1 MEALCGLFETFTCV
15 GDVLSRSESKDQ
27 ELRSLSNTVESISA
41 SVRDFIAD
49 MSLEERQYV
58 FQSNKVWSDLLE
70 QLKRCDK
77 VIRRNLEANSQS
89 DLSRLEDDLRAGT
102 TVSSFRRRLSN
113 VTTAVR
119 ASARETGEALSGR
132 MGRLGTTV
140 FRLPEDE
147 LTIIRESSK
156 ELSRLVPIL
165 QLAILAHG
173 ARGVKRAHSGSNG
186 RVTIEPLGSRP
197 RFEALAGDAAGG
209 PGPRPPPADDL
220 VLKLVSDYPAAAGV
234 ELPVLRTDELRS
246 SSTAASSTS
255 VETVGSASETGTG
268 SATNRKVFGRQ
279 ELRDKV
285 PRQLSMR
292 YEPGQ
297 PAQPFSRFVS
307 RDLFLVEVLPEV
319 MPPESDPIAD
329 QDTMEMPTLVM
340 NGISSTPD
348 SQAAATLV
356 MGGISQSP
364 PRVEAAR
371 RAIAMATGM
380 ARAGLHL
387 QIAGETKWCWKDKDI
402 PIEMYIGDRIALLLE
417 SPPGSYTPGPQ
428 RDLEAEEAR
437 CLLGVEFHRG

>member
-1 MEALCGLFETFTCV
+1 MEALCGLFETVSCL
-15 GDVLSRSESKDQ
+15 GDLLSRSDSKDQ
-27 ELRSLSNTVESISA
+27 ELCSLSNTVESISA
-41 SVRDFIAD
+41 SVRAFVAD
-49 MSLEERQYV
+49 MTLEERQDV

-70 QLKRCDK
+70 QLKKCDK
-77 VIRRNLEANSQS
+77 VIRRNLEASSQA
-89 DLSRLEDDLRAGT
+89 DLNRLEDELSAGT
-102 TVSSFRRRLSN
+102 ALTSFRRRLSN
-113 VTTAVR
+113 VTTAGR
-119 ASARETGEALSGR
+119 AAGRETLEALSGR
-132 MGRLGTTV
+132 MGRLGSM

-173 ARGVKRAHSGSNG
+173 PRGTKRAHPGSNG
-186 RVTIEPLGSRP
+186 RQAIQPSRP

-209 PGPRPPPADDL
+209 PGPPPTDDL
-220 VLKLVSDYPAAAGV
+220 VLQLVSDYPAARGV

-255 VETVGSASETGTG
+255 VETVGSASENGTG
-268 SATNRKVFGRQ
+268 SGASRKVFGRQ

-285 PRQLSMR
+285 PRQLTMIH
-292 YEPGQ
+292 EPGQ
-297 PAQPFSRFVS
+297 PPQSFSRFVS
-307 RDLFLVEVLPEV
+307 RDLFVVEVLPEST
-319 MPPESDPIAD
+319 PTESDPIAD

-340 NGISSTPD
+340 NGISASPD
-348 SQAAATLV
+348 SLPATLV

-380 ARAGLHL
+380 ARSGLHL
-387 QIAGETKWCWKDKDI
+387 QIAGETKWCWRDKDVA
-402 PIEMYIGDRIALLLE
+402 IEMCVGDRIALLLE

-428 RDLEAEEAR
+428 RDLEADEAR
-437 CLLGVEFHRG
+437 CLLGVEFHRGGSLASA